1 MMKELYYLVH
11 WPESQ
16 ELMEIEGFDEH
27 SSLYLDE
34 SAAYFVEKDWYDENV
49 N

>member
-1 MMKELYYLVH
+1 MD
-11 WPESQ
+11 
-16 ELMEIEGFDEH
+16 IEGFDEH

-49 N
+49 K